1 MGVMKYYDWIH
12 IKVDLDFP
20 KQKQQF
26 EDGREGRGREGCRK
40 SQLESEDFK
49 WKEHLENVWVQN
61 IFIFNAF
68 S

>member
-40 SQLESEDFK
+40 SQY
-49 WKEHLENVWVQN
+49 
-61 IFIFNAF
+61 
-68 S
+68 